1 MTLCVKTSPWRTA
14 MSQQYDCPNGVTIT
28 GEFKE
33 AYAEVL
39 TKEAIEFLAKLHR
52 NFDATR
58 KELINRRVTRQ
69 EELDAGKLPD
79 FLPETKAI
87 RESDWVVAPVPQD
100 LQDRRTEITGP
111 TDRKMVINALNAG
124 AKMYMADFEDSNT
137 PTWDNQVS
145 GQINMRDAVRKTI
158 SFTNDAGK
166 SYSLNEET
174 ATLLIRPRGW
184 HLTEA
189 HVIVDGEP
197 MSGSLFD
204 FGLYFFHNAK
214 ERLSQNSGVYFY
226 LPKMESHLEARLWND
241 VFVFKIGRA
250 SCRGRV

>member
-1 MTLCVKTSPWRTA
+1 

-124 AKMYMADFEDSNT
+124 AKMYMADFEDSCS
-137 PTWDNQVS
+137 PTWNNIISGQKNLLDAVS
-145 GQINMRDAVRKTI
+145 GSI
-158 SFTNDAGK
+158 SLEDKVKG
-166 SYSLNEET
+166 
-174 ATLLIRPRGW
+174 
-184 HLTEA
+184 
-189 HVIVDGEP
+189 
-197 MSGSLFD
+197 
-204 FGLYFFHNAK
+204 
-214 ERLSQNSGVYFY
+214 
-226 LPKMESHLEARLWND
+226 KMEIENE
-241 VFVFKIGRA
+241 INE
-250 SCRGRV
+250 

>member
-1 MTLCVKTSPWRTA
+1 
-14 MSQQYDCPNGVTIT
+14 MSQQYTCPTGVTIN
-28 GEFKE
+28 GIYSDN
-33 AYAEVL
+33 YAQIL
-39 TKEAIEFLAKLHR
+39 SPEAIEFLAKLHR
-52 NFDATR
+52 KFNG
-58 KELINRRVTRQ
+58 TRQ
-69 EELDAGKLPD
+69 ELLNRRITRQTELDNGKLPD
-79 FLPETKAI
+79 FLDETKAI
-87 RESDWVVAPVPQD
+87 RDADWSVASVPAD

-145 GQINMRDAVRKTI
+145 GQVNMRDAVLKTI
-158 SFTNDAGK
+158 TFTNDKGK
-166 SYSLNEET
+166 SYKLNDDT

-184 HLTEA
+184 HLNEA

-214 ERLSQNSGVYFY
+214 ER
-226 LPKMESHLEARLWND
+226 
-241 VFVFKIGRA
+241 
-250 SCRGRV
+250 